1 MIRVLIADDQAMI
14 RGALAT
20 LLSLEDD
27 IDVVA
32 QCGSGDEVL
41 DVITRTT
48 PDVCLLDIEMPGMSG
63 LEVAEL
69 LSTRASQ
76 CRVIIVTTFGRPGFV
91 SRAMKAGAAGF
102 VVKDTPAE
110 ELATAVRTVH
120 AGGKVIDPALA
131 AESMMEGSNPL
142 SEREVEVLRRAA
154 TGATARTIAAEL
166 YVSAGTVRNHISS
179 AMRKLNA
186 ANRTQAIDIAR
197 ERGWL

>member
-32 QCGSGDEVL
+32 QCGRGDEVL
-41 DVITRTT
+41 SAVKRCA

-63 LEVAEL
+63 LEVAEA
-69 LSTRASQ
+69 LSAQ
-76 CRVIIVTTFGRPGFV
+76 APLCRVIMVTTFGRPGFV

-110 ELATAVRTVH
+110 ELATAVRSVH

-154 TGATARTIAAEL
+154 TGATARAIAAEL
-166 YVSAGTVRNHISS
+166 YVSAGTVRNHISA
-179 AMRKLNA
+179 AMRKLDA
-186 ANRTQAIDIAR
+186 SNRTQAIDIAR